1 MEFLNF
7 LFQVLGFTLIFM
19 LLWKILDDGL
29 YLSVMINPELRTL
42 VAQEAIHTPEFQ
54 KYMKDG
60 GTPEDVESMMKLFS
74 VFMVISILFKLGLIV
89 GICFAMAYVHDS
101 CLI

>member
-1 MEFLNF
+1 MEFLSF

-60 GTPEDVESMMKLFS
+60 TPEDVENMMKLFS